1 MNVIEARVRKCF
13 GERIVLDK
21 KMREHKWRYRKYM
34 ILLEDDQP
42 FTSDESVKI
51 MNNDDFEE
59 IRRMVK
65 GLKNDKNH
73 LKGPLKDLKMEINE
87 QRAFIN
93 YLKEISVDD
102 ETDKTGLK
110 NRLKSLI
117 P

>member
-1 MNVIEARVRKCF
+1 
-13 GERIVLDK
+13 
-21 KMREHKWRYRKYM
+21 
-34 ILLEDDQP
+34 
-42 FTSDESVKI
+42 
-51 MNNDDFEE
+51 
-59 IRRMVK
+59 
-65 GLKNDKNH
+65 
-73 LKGPLKDLKMEINE
+73 MEINE